1 MYPTRKAKH
10 GFTLIE
16 LLVVIA
22 IIAVLAAILFPVFA
36 RARKASQAST
46 CESNLKQIGNA
57 MKMYLTD
64 WSDTY
69 PTNRPFAGNTLGNIG
84 GPIPL
89 SQTEPIGNATDPPK
103 YQYGINWVEALY
115 PYVESITKSTD
126 PSSAWKCPAAS
137 NNLYPLQTGNLDLHW
152 GTTYVLNG
160 ALVEQPEGI
169 IKGAAN
175 LMLLREF
182 GRLTVA
188 TLRPSNITST
198 GSSAT
203 KPMYPFLHNE
213 DAGIAGGTAKE
224 CALHGTGSH
233 ILFADGHVKSFSLTY
248 FPEYS
253 KMTASN
259 AYDANNTSQW
269 YNYYW
274 ANPSNATQRSLNMSI
289 AITP

>member
-1 MYPTRKAKH
+1 MKPKR

-36 RARKASQAST
+36 KARRAAQAST

-57 MKMYLTD
+57 VKMYLTD

-69 PTNRPFAGNTLGNIG
+69 PSNRIITG
-84 GPIPL
+84 GVPGVITSPIPL
-89 SQTEPIGNATDPPK
+89 SDTNPIPPATDPPK
-103 YQYGINWVEALY
+103 YQYGLNWVEALY
-115 PYVESITKSTD
+115 SYVEAITKSTD
-126 PSSAWKCPAAS
+126 PMSAWRCPAAS
-137 NNLYPLQTGNLDLHW
+137 NNVYPTSANDLHW
-152 GTTYVLNG
+152 GVTYVFNG
-160 ALVEQPEGI
+160 SLVEQPEGI

-188 TLRPSNITST
+188 TLRPSNNATGNST
-198 GSSAT
+198 T
-203 KPMYPFLHNE
+203 KPMYAFLNKT
-213 DAGIAGGTAKE
+213 DAGIPGGTAKE
-224 CALHGTGSH
+224 CYHHGNGSH
-233 ILFADGHVKSFSLTY
+233 VLFADGHVKVYDLGY

-253 KMTASN
+253 AMTAAN
-259 AYDANNTSQW
+259 AYDANNTTQW

-274 ANPSNATQRSLNMSI
+274 SNPTTAIQKAKNMSI